1 MRVAAGRSVV
11 GNSDVLVAQEYG
23 NPQEGLQF
31 VSPWW
36 VGIRTQPYLHS
47 GGSRVTS
54 DARRGVDLFA
64 IKLVELASVGFRLSI
79 VDCRLCPIMPTEV
92 GTTNGIHN
100 SQSPLSVSSD
110 RLRHLID

>member
-1 MRVAAGRSVV
+1 MRVTASRSVV
-11 GNSDVLVAQEYG
+11 GSSDVLVVEEYG

-54 DARRGVDLFA
+54 DARRGVDLAA

-79 VDCRLCPIMPTEV
+79 VSHYAD
-92 GTTNGIHN
+92 
-100 SQSPLSVSSD
+100 
-110 RLRHLID
+110 

>member
-1 MRVAAGRSVV
+1 MGS
-11 GNSDVLVAQEYG
+11 SDVLVDQKYG

-54 DARRGVDLFA
+54 DARGGVDLVA
-64 IKLVELASVGFRLSI
+64 IKLVEPASVGFRLST
-79 VDCRLCPIMPTEV
+79 VPHYA
-92 GTTNGIHN
+92 G
-100 SQSPLSVSSD
+100 
-110 RLRHLID
+110 